1 MAATSPAPMRAVAA
15 AFTPPPLSQR
25 ITRISTV
32 SAVHLHQ
39 CRAAHRW
46 RPAQCRGKPAVSG
59 VAEDDEEDTSREAL
73 NLEEKEEESAGAGSW
88 GLGWFRLDE
97 VGMDILGIA
106 VPAVLALAA
115 DPVTALVDTAF
126 VGHIGSVEL
135 AAVGVSISV
144 FNLVSKLFN
153 VPLLNVTT
161 SFVAEQQAVDAKYSG
176 VGERDGVSST
186 REQAS
191 EKRKFLPAVS
201 TSLALAAGIGL
212 MEMVALIVGSG
223 TLMDIVG
230 IPVDSPMRAPA
241 EQFLTLRAYGAP
253 PVVVALAAQGAFRG
267 FMDTKTPLYAV
278 VAGNLVNAIL
288 DAIFIFP
295 LGLGVSGAALATVTS
310 EYLAAFILLWKL
322 NNELILFS
330 WNVIGSD
337 IIRYLKSGALLIA
350 RTIAVILPL
359 WLSTSLAA
367 RQGPVPMAGYEI
379 SLQVW
384 LTISLLNDA
393 LALAGQAL
401 LASEYAKGNYK
412 QARLVLY
419 RVLQIGGVT
428 GLALAATL
436 FLGFGYLTLL
446 FTDDPAVLDVAQS
459 GVWFVTIT
467 QPINAI
473 AFVFDGLYYG
483 VSDFGYAAYSTLFAG
498 VVASAFLLV
507 VGPNFGLGGVW
518 AGLTLFMG
526 LRAVAGFW
534 RLGSKGGPWEIVWSK
549 TD

>member
-1 MAATSPAPMRAVAA
+1 MAATSPAPMKAIAA

-32 SAVHLHQ
+32 SSVRLHQ

-46 RPAQCRGKPAVSG
+46 RPVQCRGKPAVSG
-59 VAEDDEEDTSREAL
+59 VVEDDEEDTSREAL
-73 NLEEKEEESAGAGSW
+73 NPEEKEEESAGAGSW
-88 GLGWFRLDE
+88 GLGRFRLDE

-115 DPVTALVDTAF
+115 DPITALVDTAF

-176 VGERDGVSST
+176 VGENEVSST

-322 NNELILFS
+322 NNELVLFS
-330 WNVIGSD
+330 WNVIGGD

-446 FTDDPAVLDVAQS
+446 FTDDPAVLDIAQS

-498 VVASAFLLV
+498 VVSSAFLLV
-507 VGPNFGLGGVW
+507 VAPSFGLGGVW

-526 LRAVAGFW
+526 LRAIAGFW

>member
-1 MAATSPAPMRAVAA
+1 MAATSPAPMRAVAT

-337 IIRYLKSGALLIA
+337 IIRYLKSA
-350 RTIAVILPL
+350 
-359 WLSTSLAA
+359 LAA

-483 VSDFGYAAYSTLFAG
+483 VSDFGYAAYSTVLFLSPLLLFAG